1 MTFAPPQTSPAIIL
15 ANGEGGVGMPAAL
28 AALAGGRSV
37 LDAVEAGIRAVEL
50 DPGVRSVGVGG
61 APNLLGEMEL
71 DASII
76 DGSTLQAGAVA
87 ALQGFLHPISVARQ
101 VMERLPHVLL
111 AGDGAA
117 RFAAEIGAERGET
130 LSSASQADYQGWL
143 AGQLSPEEEAAWPD
157 GPLSALAWRSASTL
171 ARSAQPPMAGGTTI
185 FLVRDAQG
193 RMAGGVST
201 SGWAHKYP
209 GRVGDSPIIGAGLYV
224 DERYGACACTHTGEM
239 TMRAGTARAVVAYL
253 KRGASVQDACHEAA
267 ADLRSLRGGY
277 LGPVIIHALDSA
289 GQPYVLGLDATAAH
303 FWWWAQGMASA
314 EQRVADHDASSKAW

>member
-1 MTFAPPQTSPAIIL
+1 
-15 ANGEGGVGMPAAL
+15 MPAAI

-37 LDAVEAGIRAVEL
+37 LDVVEAGIRAVEL

-71 DASII
+71 DASIM
-76 DGSTLQAGAVA
+76 DGGTLRAGAVA
-87 ALQGFLHPISVARQ
+87 AIQGFLHPISVARQ

-117 RFAAEIGAERGET
+117 RFAAEIGAERGQT
-130 LSSASQADYQGWL
+130 LSPASQADYRRWL
-143 AGQLSPEEEAAWPD
+143 AEQLSPELAAGWPD
-157 GPLSALAWRSASTL
+157 APLSALAWLSASGSPSASTL
-171 ARSAQPPMAGGTTI
+171 AQPAQPPRAGGTTI
-185 FLVRDAQG
+185 FLARNAQG
-193 RMAGGVST
+193 QMAGGVST
-201 SGWAHKYP
+201 SGWAYKYP

-253 KRGASVQDACHEAA
+253 KRGASVQDACREAA

-277 LGPVIIHALDSA
+277 LGPVIIHALDGV
-289 GQPYVLGLDATAAH
+289 GQPYVLGMDATAAH
-303 FWWWAQGMASA
+303 FWWWAEGMAAA
-314 EQRVADHDASSKAW
+314 EQRAADDNASGVAW